1 MQPMTRRTF
10 IGFAAG
16 VAVTSAGAIAYKVL
30 HTDGEEDARDDERP
44 RLDASDTALQHAL
57 ADPAA
62 AARIGA
68 VYVAQRPAPKSA
80 SPTYVFPPTDPK
92 SFPGGAAQL
101 EHMSAA
107 DTATIVR
114 NAAHRDCFAGEWVQL
129 DGWLLPKTIADLC
142 AVAHTRLV

>member
-10 IGFAAG
+10 MGFAAG
-16 VAVTSAGAIAYKVL
+16 VAVTSAGAIAYKVV
-30 HTDGEEDARDDERP
+30 HKDDTENTRDDERP

-57 ADPAA
+57 SDPEA

-68 VYVAQRPAPKSA
+68 VYVAQRPSPESAHPK
-80 SPTYVFPPTDPK
+80 YVFPPTDPK
-92 SFPGGAAQL
+92 SLRGGEAQL

-107 DTATIVR
+107 DTATLIR
-114 NAAHRDCFAGEWVQL
+114 NAAHRDCFAGDWVEL